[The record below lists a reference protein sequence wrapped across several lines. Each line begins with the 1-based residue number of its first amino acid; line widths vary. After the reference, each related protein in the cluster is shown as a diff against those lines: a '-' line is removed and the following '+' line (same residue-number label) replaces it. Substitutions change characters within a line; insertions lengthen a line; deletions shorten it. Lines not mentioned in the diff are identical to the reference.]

1 MREGIG
7 KEERDMTYADLV
19 LINGKTFSV
28 DLQGRVTRGEAVAVK
43 EGTILAAG
51 TNADIK
57 AYVEEST
64 EIIDCSGKTV
74 LPGMCDAHCHP
85 SISASAY
92 SGCDLFG
99 IYLQEGQTAEDMV
112 SAYMERLKRF
122 IKEHPEDQLIRGTG
136 WVMGNFCGRMPTRH
150 DIDAICSDRPVILES
165 FCQHNLWVNTKAI
178 QLAGLSADTPE
189 VYAGEISRE
198 EDGCPGGLFREPE
211 AMELIKQNVPGYDF
225 SVEQY
230 KEAFLYYQ
238 KEYAGKYGVTLVQDC
253 MHSENAKE
261 AYKELAKEGKLTL
274 RARGV
279 YLAEPGK
286 ASEQLAGFVEK
297 RAADAIDDTFKIDT
311 VKIFAEGEFALSEP
325 YEAEFLEE
333 SGLPPE
339 HNGALFWSDEELT
352 KTSQEA
358 MKAGFSIHIH
368 AMGDKAV
375 SQGVRCLAKAQEL
388 RRKEQGRPAED
399 GRGSEDAAA
408 RNVIAHLMLISEEDV
423 KTMGREH
430 IMANCQPRWMV
441 HDSDIHAMI
450 PMVGKERAK
459 ACYPYR
465 IFLDQ
470 GVTTAFGTDFP
481 VTPPPDT
488 MHEIQCAM
496 TRSVFPDA
504 PDYETFKGKVLGAE
518 RPAEL
523 WEAVQSITINGA
535 YQMFLEDIT
544 GSIEAGKSADLVILD
559 GDLEAADPEEIY
571 RIQTET
577 TIFKGKIVY
586 QKSK

>member
-1 MREGIG
+1 MAHRTNT
-7 KEERDMTYADLV
+7 DLTNADLV
-19 LINGKTFSV
+19 LLNGKIVSV
-28 DLQGRVTRGEAVAVK
+28 DLQGSVFRGEAVAVK
-43 EGTILAAG
+43 RERILAVG

-57 AYVEEST
+57 AYVGEGT
-64 EIIDCSGKTV
+64 EVIDCGGKTV

-99 IYLQEGQTAEDMV
+99 VYLQEGQSTEEIV
-112 SAYMERLKRF
+112 RIYMERLKRF
-122 IKEHPEDQLIRGTG
+122 VQEHPADELIRGTG
-136 WVMGNFCGRMPTRH
+136 WVMGNFAGRMPTRH
-150 DIDAICSDRPVILES
+150 DIDAVCCDRPVILES

-178 QLAGLSADTPE
+178 ELAGLSADTPE

-198 EDGCPGGLFREPE
+198 EDGYPAGLFREPQ
-211 AMELIKQNVPGYDF
+211 AMDLIKQNVPGYDF

-253 MHSENAKE
+253 LHSENART
-261 AYKELAKEGKLTL
+261 AYTELAREGKLTL

-279 YLAEPGK
+279 YPAEPGK
-286 ASEQLAGFVEK
+286 AARQLADYAERRK
-297 RAADAIDDTFKIDT
+297 EDAAGDTFSIDT
-311 VKIFAEGEFALSEP
+311 IKIFAEGEFALAAP
-325 YEAEFLEE
+325 YEAEFLAE
-333 SGLPPE
+333 SGLPPA

-352 KTSQEA
+352 GTAREA
-358 MKAGFSIHIH
+358 MEAGFSVHIH

-375 SQGVRCLAKAQEL
+375 SQSVRCLAKAQEL
-388 RRKEQGRPAED
+388 CQNTAAEKEHFVP
-399 GRGSEDAAA
+399 
-408 RNVIAHLMLISEEDV
+408 RNVVAHLMLTPDETV

-430 IMANCQPRWMV
+430 IIANCQPRWMV
-441 HDSDIHAMI
+441 HDSDIQAMI
-450 PMVGKERAK
+450 PMVGEERAQ

-465 IFLDQ
+465 AFLDQ
-470 GVTTAFGTDFP
+470 DVTVAFGTDFP

-504 PDYETFKGKVLGAE
+504 PDYQAFKGRVLGSE

-523 WEAVQSITINGA
+523 WEAIRSLTINGA
-535 YQMFLEDIT
+535 YQMFLEDVT
-544 GSIEAGKSADLVILD
+544 GSIETGKSADLVVLD
-559 GDLEAADPEEIY
+559 GDLESTEPENIY
-571 RIQTET
+571 SIQTEM

-586 QKSK
+586 QKGK